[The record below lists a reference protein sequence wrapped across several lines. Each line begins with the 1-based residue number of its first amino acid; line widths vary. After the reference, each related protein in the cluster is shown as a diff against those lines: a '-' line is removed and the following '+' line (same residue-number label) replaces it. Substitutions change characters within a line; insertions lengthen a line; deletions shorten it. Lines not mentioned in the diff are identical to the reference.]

1 VIRAALARLD
11 EVVATACRWLVVG
24 CLLGLF
30 VLLSLGIAQRVVPVF
45 TMTGY
50 DELVELLFV
59 WLTFAGAVALW
70 REGALY
76 RVDAIDRVLPRR
88 GRQVLAVATHA
99 AMLAIALMMAVV
111 GWDFV
116 RQSGETTPFLQV
128 DKAWWYAAIPVC
140 GMLMAAYSAV
150 AVWRALRGELEPAHG
165 AATLG

>member
-1 VIRAALARLD
+1 MIRAALARLD
-11 EVVATACRWLVVG
+11 AAIARACRWVVVG

-30 VLLSLGIAQRVVPVF
+30 VLLSLGIVQRAVPVF

-50 DELVELLFV
+50 DELVELLFA
-59 WLTFAGAVALW
+59 WMTFAGAVALW

-76 RVDAIDRVLPRR
+76 RVDIADRLLGPRA
-88 GRQVLAVATHA
+88 RQALAVLTHLS
-99 AMLAIALMMAVV
+99 MLAIAVMLTLV

-140 GMLMAAYSAV
+140 GMLMAGYSV
-150 AVWRALRGELEPAHG
+150 AATWRAMHGELDTAHE

>member
-11 EVVATACRWLVVG
+11 AAVATACRLLVVG

-30 VLLSLGIAQRVVPVF
+30 VLLSLGIVQRLVPVF

-59 WLTFAGAVALW
+59 WMTFAGGVALW

-76 RVDAIDRVLPRR
+76 RVDIADRLLGPR

-99 AMLAIALMMAVV
+99 AMLAIAVMMTVV

-140 GMLMAAYSAV
+140 GMLMAVYSA
-150 AVWRALRGELEPAHG
+150 AAAWRALRGELGPVHE

>member
-1 VIRAALARLD
+1 MRGALVRLD
-11 EVVATACRWLVVG
+11 AAVALACRWVVVG

-30 VLLSLGIAQRVVPVF
+30 VLLSLGIVQRVLPVF

-50 DELVELLFV
+50 DELVELLFA
-59 WLTFAGAVALW
+59 WMTFTGAVALW

-76 RVDAIDRVLPRR
+76 RVDIADRLLPPR
-88 GRQVLAVATHA
+88 GRQALAILIHL
-99 AMLAIALMMAVV
+99 AMLAIAVMLTLV

-116 RQSGETTPFLQV
+116 RQSGETTPFLQI

-140 GMLMAAYSAV
+140 GMLMAAYSLA
-150 AVWRALRGELEPAHG
+150 AAWRTLLGEPDTVHE

>member
-1 VIRAALARLD
+1 MIRGGLVRLD
-11 EVVATACRWLVVG
+11 AAVALACRWVVVG

-30 VLLSLGIAQRVVPVF
+30 VLLSLGIVQRVVPVF

-50 DELVELLFV
+50 DELVELLFA
-59 WLTFAGAVALW
+59 WMTFTGSVALW

-76 RVDAIDRVLPRR
+76 RVVIADRLLPPRA
-88 GRQVLAVATHA
+88 RQALAVLVHL
-99 AMLAIALMMAVV
+99 AMLAIAVMLTLV

-116 RQSGETTPFLQV
+116 RQSGETTPFLQI

-140 GMLMAAYSAV
+140 GMLMAAYSV
-150 AVWRALRGELEPAHG
+150 AAAWRVLRGEPGAVHE